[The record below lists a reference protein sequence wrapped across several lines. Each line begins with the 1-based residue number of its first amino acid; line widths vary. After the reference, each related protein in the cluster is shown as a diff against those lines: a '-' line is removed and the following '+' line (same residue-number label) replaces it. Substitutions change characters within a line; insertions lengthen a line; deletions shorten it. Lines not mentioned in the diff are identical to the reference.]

1 MEHVLPPAEELARLD
16 RELAE
21 LEARR
26 ARLLT
31 RRAWLL
37 AALRPPAPSAAPGWN
52 PSAWGAP
59 GTGRPDAPARPWGSV
74 PPKGPSAPRGAQ
86 NVLLTLGGLLLTV
99 AAIAFT
105 LVSWGSMGIGGRS
118 AVLALVTAGA
128 LAAPA
133 VLLKRGLTATAE
145 ALTALALVLTLLD
158 AYAVHAVAAPDTDG
172 LGFTAGAAAVLA
184 ALWTGYGLALSR
196 LRLPLPAAVVLAQ
209 WPLLFGAWAAG
220 APASV
225 VGWALLA
232 TAVLDGAIALWGR
245 GTGAR
250 VTACVGGSVMGA
262 SALLVG
268 LTQSVTASGPLGA
281 LAPGALL
288 LTAAAAA
295 LAGAWRAPRGVA
307 RAGGVVAGLAVVA
320 AVGGVPAAALPEGW
334 RVLAY
339 VSAALALTAVVRTGL
354 PGNAALGV
362 LVASAAVVAG
372 ALAGALPG
380 LAAVLLGPVTL
391 LPDAWAGPEEGFRA
405 ALGSTL
411 PWPELRAAPVVLA
424 VTAALLGSAY
434 RWWPS
439 WARIAEPLIA
449 REAPGSGATAAPG
462 ASGTPGAGVAAG
474 ATHGAGTPG
483 APDSGTPRAGG
494 TAVPGAPGAAGAGGT
509 PDPERPDAGTP
520 VGAAAPG
527 ASGAPGTGG
536 RAGAGGAAGAPA
548 AAAPGTG
555 APWYAGGPAGAPW
568 YTGGA
573 SAARGRPAAAALR
586 GAAGAAAAVLGWGAL
601 LLAGAVLDVPYAVA
615 VGGETVL
622 VAGLL
627 ALAVHG
633 TDGGRDG
640 SAAVRGTALVV
651 APAGAVSAGLL
662 SLASEGASYA
672 VFGVLAALFAGAAV
686 RARGG
691 VPRTVFA
698 VAATAGCTVLTGFAG
713 RSLGLAPHEAAP
725 LVLLVPALTVL
736 LGAGLRRDPVAAP
749 VELTGALGALVAVGL
764 AVPDA
769 PFLALVLA
777 LCGVLAAGAAV
788 RPERRPVAGHL
799 AAALFVL
806 ATWVRL
812 GASEVSFPEA
822 YTLPVTV
829 PALVVGFLRR
839 RKDPE
844 ASSWTAY
851 GPGLAVTLL
860 PSLAVAWTD
869 PDWRRPLLLGVAALV
884 ITLLGARHRL
894 QALLLLGGAVL
905 ALDGLHEL
913 APYVVQVAGALPRW
927 LPPALAGLLL
937 LVVGATYEQRL
948 RDARRLRDAL
958 GRMR

>member
-1 MEHVLPPAEELARLD
+1 MEHVPPPAEELARLD

-21 LEARR
+21 LDARR
-26 ARLLT
+26 AQLLT

-37 AALRPPAPSAAPGWN
+37 AALRPPAPTAAPGWN

-59 GTGRPDAPARPWGSV
+59 APGRTGAPAQPWGHV
-74 PPKGPSAPRGAQ
+74 PPKQASAPRSAQ

-118 AVLALVTAGA
+118 AVLAAVTVGA

-133 VLLKRGLTATAE
+133 VLLRRGLTATAE
-145 ALTALALVLTLLD
+145 ALAALALVLTLLD

-172 LGFTAGAAAVLA
+172 LGFTAVAAAVLA
-184 ALWTGYGLALSR
+184 ALWTAYGLALGK
-196 LRLPLPAAVVLAQ
+196 LHLPLPAAVVLAQ

-220 APASV
+220 APALV

-232 TAVLDGAIALWGR
+232 TAVLDGAIALWGK

-250 VTACVGGSVMGA
+250 VTACVGGSVMA
-262 SALLVG
+262 FSALMVG
-268 LTQSVTASGPLGA
+268 LTLSVTASGPLGA
-281 LAPGALL
+281 LAPGTLL

-295 LAGAWRAPRGVA
+295 LAGAWRAPRGFA
-307 RAGGVVAGLAVVA
+307 RAGGVVAGLASVA
-320 AVGGVPAAALPEGW
+320 AVGGVPAAAVPEDW
-334 RVLAY
+334 AVLAY
-339 VSAALALTAVVRTGL
+339 LSAGLALTAVVRTRL
-354 PGNAALGV
+354 PRNAAIGA

-391 LPDAWAGPEEGFRA
+391 LSDVWAGSPEGFRA

-411 PWPELRAAPVVLA
+411 PWTGLAATPVVLA
-424 VTAALLGSAY
+424 VSAGLLGSAY

-439 WARIAEPLIA
+439 PARIAASLIA
-449 REAPGSGATAAPG
+449 REEPGSG
-462 ASGTPGAGVAAG
+462 
-474 ATHGAGTPG
+474 
-483 APDSGTPRAGG
+483 
-494 TAVPGAPGAAGAGGT
+494 GAA
-509 PDPERPDAGTP
+509 
-520 VGAAAPG
+520 
-527 ASGAPGTGG
+527 ASGAPH
-536 RAGAGGAAGAPA
+536 
-548 AAAPGTG
+548 GTG
-555 APWYAGGPAGAPW
+555 APWYAGGRAGAPW
-568 YTGGA
+568 YAGGA
-573 SAARGRPAAAALR
+573 SAARRRPSGAALR
-586 GAAGAAAAVLGWGAL
+586 GAAGAGAAVLGWGAL
-601 LLAGAVLDVPYAVA
+601 LLTGAVLDVPYAVA
-615 VGGETVL
+615 VAGETVL

-627 ALAVHG
+627 ALAVRG
-633 TDGGRDG
+633 TGSGREG
-640 SAAVRGTALVV
+640 SAAVPVTALV
-651 APAGAVSAGLL
+651 AALAGAVSAGLL

-672 VFGVLAALFAGAAV
+672 VFGSLAALFAGAAV
-686 RARGG
+686 RAGAG
-691 VPRTVFA
+691 VERAVFA
-698 VAATAGCTVLTGFAG
+698 VAATVGCTVLTGFAG

-725 LVLLVPALTVL
+725 LILLVPALTVL
-736 LGAGLRRDPVAAP
+736 FGARLRRNPVALP
-749 VELTGALGALVAVGL
+749 VELTGALGALVAVAL

-788 RPERRPVAGHL
+788 RPERRPVAAYL

-812 GASEVSFPEA
+812 AASEVSFPEA

-851 GPGLAVTLL
+851 GPGLAATLL

-869 PDWRRPLLLGVAALV
+869 PEWQRPLLLGVSALV
-884 ITLLGARHRL
+884 ITLLGARYRL

-948 RDARRLRDAL
+948 RDARRLKDAL

>member
-1 MEHVLPPAEELARLD
+1 MEHVPPPAEELARLD

-21 LEARR
+21 LDARR
-26 ARLLT
+26 AQLLT

-37 AALRPPAPSAAPGWN
+37 AALRSPAPTAAPGWN

-59 GTGRPDAPARPWGSV
+59 APGRPGAPAQPWGFV
-74 PPKGPSAPRGAQ
+74 PPKQPSAPRSAQ
-86 NVLLTLGGLLLTV
+86 NVLLTLGGLLLTI
-99 AAIAFT
+99 AAVAFT

-118 AVLALVTAGA
+118 AVLALVTVGA

-133 VLLKRGLTATAE
+133 VLLRRGLTATAE
-145 ALTALALVLTLLD
+145 ALAALALVLTLLD

-172 LGFTAGAAAVLA
+172 LGFTAVAAAVLA
-184 ALWTGYGLALSR
+184 ALWTAYGLALGK

-220 APASV
+220 APALV

-232 TAVLDGAIALWGR
+232 TAVLDGAIALWGK

-250 VTACVGGSVMGA
+250 VTACVGGSVMA
-262 SALLVG
+262 FSALVVG
-268 LTQSVTASGPLGA
+268 LTLSVTASGPLGA

-288 LTAAAAA
+288 LTGAAAA
-295 LAGAWRAPRGVA
+295 LAGAWRAPRGFA

-320 AVGGVPAAALPEGW
+320 AAGSVPAAAVPEDWG
-334 RVLAY
+334 VLAY
-339 VSAALALTAVVRTGL
+339 LSAGLALTAVVRTGL
-354 PGNAALGV
+354 PRNAVLGV
-362 LVASAAVVAG
+362 LVASAAVVGG

-391 LPDAWAGPEEGFRA
+391 LSDVWAGSPGSFRS
-405 ALGSTL
+405 ALDPTL
-411 PWPELRAAPVVLA
+411 PWTGLAAAPVVLA
-424 VTAALLGSAY
+424 VSAGLLGAAY

-439 WARIAEPLIA
+439 LARIAAPLIA
-449 REAPGSGATAAPG
+449 REEPGK
-462 ASGTPGAGVAAG
+462 GAGSAG
-474 ATHGAGTPG
+474 
-483 APDSGTPRAGG
+483 
-494 TAVPGAPGAAGAGGT
+494 V
-509 PDPERPDAGTP
+509 
-520 VGAAAPG
+520 
-527 ASGAPGTGG
+527 PGTGTPE
-536 RAGAGGAAGAPA
+536 AGGAAAGPPSGGPWYA
-548 AAAPGTG
+548 GGRTG
-555 APWYAGGPAGAPW
+555 APWYAGGAP
-568 YTGGA
+568 
-573 SAARGRPAAAALR
+573 AARRRPSGAALR
-586 GAAGAAAAVLGWGAL
+586 GAAGAGAAVLGWGAL
-601 LLAGAVLDVPYAVA
+601 LLAGAVLDVPYAIAVA
-615 VGGETVL
+615 GETVL

-627 ALAVHG
+627 ALAVRG
-633 TDGGRDG
+633 AGSGREA
-640 SAAVRGTALVV
+640 SAAVPVTALVV
-651 APAGAVSAGLL
+651 ALAAAVSAGLL
-662 SLASEGASYA
+662 ALASEGASYA
-672 VFGVLAALFAGAAV
+672 VFGALTALFAGASV
-686 RARGG
+686 RAGAG
-691 VPRTVFA
+691 VERAVFA
-698 VAATAGCTVLTGFAG
+698 VAATVGATVLSGFAG

-736 LGAGLRRDPVAAP
+736 FGARLRRNPVALP
-749 VELTGALGALVAVGL
+749 VEVTGAVGALVAVGL

-788 RPERRPVAGHL
+788 RPERRPVAGYL

-812 GASEVSFPEA
+812 AASEVSFPEA
-822 YTLPVTV
+822 YTLPVTA

-851 GPGLAVTLL
+851 GPGLAATLL

-869 PDWRRPLLLGVAALV
+869 PDWQRPLLLGVAALV
-884 ITLLGARHRL
+884 ITLLGARYRL

-948 RDARRLRDAL
+948 RDARRLKDAL

>member
-1 MEHVLPPAEELARLD
+1 MEHVPPPAEELARLD

-21 LEARR
+21 LDARG
-26 ARLLT
+26 AQLLT

-37 AALRPPAPSAAPGWN
+37 AALRPPAPTAAPGWN

-59 GTGRPDAPARPWGSV
+59 APGRPGAPAQPWGYV
-74 PPKGPSAPRGAQ
+74 PPKRASAPRSAQ

-118 AVLALVTAGA
+118 AVLAAVTVGA

-133 VLLKRGLTATAE
+133 VLLRRGLAATAE
-145 ALTALALVLTLLD
+145 ALAALALVLTLLD
-158 AYAVHAVAAPDTDG
+158 AYAVHAVAAPNTDG
-172 LGFTAGAAAVLA
+172 LGFTAVAAAVLA
-184 ALWTGYGLALSR
+184 ALWTAYGLALGR
-196 LRLPLPAAVVLAQ
+196 LHLPLPAAVVLAQ

-220 APASV
+220 APALV

-232 TAVLDGAIALWGR
+232 TAVLDGAIALWGK

-250 VTACVGGSVMGA
+250 VTACVGGSVMA
-262 SALLVG
+262 FSALLVG
-268 LTQSVTASGPLGA
+268 LTLSVTASGPVGA

-295 LAGAWRAPRGVA
+295 LAGAWRAPRGFA
-307 RAGGVVAGLAVVA
+307 RTGGVVAGLAAVA
-320 AVGGVPAAALPEGW
+320 AVGGVPAAAVPEDWG
-334 RVLAY
+334 VLAY
-339 VSAALALTAVVRTGL
+339 LAAGLALTAVVRTPL
-354 PGNAALGV
+354 PRNAALGV

-372 ALAGALPG
+372 AVAGTVPG
-380 LAAVLLGPVTL
+380 VAAVLLAPVSL
-391 LPDAWAGPEEGFRA
+391 LSDVWAGSPEGFRS

-411 PWPELRAAPVVLA
+411 PWTGLAAAPVVLA
-424 VTAALLGSAY
+424 VSAVLLGSAY

-439 WARIAEPLIA
+439 LTRIAAPLPA
-449 REAPGSGATAAPG
+449 REAARPGGKPESAGAPGTAAYGAEPVGAPGTGAPEAGGATVPG
-462 ASGTPGAGVAAG
+462 ASGTPTAG
-474 ATHGAGTPG
+474 
-483 APDSGTPRAGG
+483 S
-494 TAVPGAPGAAGAGGT
+494 
-509 PDPERPDAGTP
+509 
-520 VGAAAPG
+520 
-527 ASGAPGTGG
+527 
-536 RAGAGGAAGAPA
+536 APA
-548 AAAPGTG
+548 APEAAAQAPG
-555 APWYAGGPAGAPW
+555 APWYAGGRAGAPW
-568 YTGGA
+568 YAAGTP
-573 SAARGRPAAAALR
+573 AARRRPSGAALR
-586 GAAGAAAAVLGWGAL
+586 GAAGAGALVLGWGAL
-601 LLAGAVLDVPYAVA
+601 LLAGAVLDVSYAVA
-615 VGGETVL
+615 VAGETAL

-627 ALAVHG
+627 ALAVRG
-633 TDGGRDG
+633 AGSGRDG
-640 SAAVRGTALVV
+640 SAAVPVTALV
-651 APAGAVSAGLL
+651 AAQAGAVSAGLL

-672 VFGVLAALFAGAAV
+672 VFGALAALFGGAAV
-686 RARGG
+686 RAGAG
-691 VPRTVFA
+691 VPRAVFA
-698 VAATAGCTVLTGFAG
+698 VAATAGGTVLTGFAG

-725 LVLLVPALTVL
+725 LMLLVPALTVL
-736 LGAGLRRDPVAAP
+736 FGARLRRNPTALP

-788 RPERRPVAGHL
+788 RPERRPVAACL

-806 ATWVRL
+806 ASWVRL
-812 GASEVSFPEA
+812 AASEVSFPEA

-860 PSLAVAWTD
+860 PSLAAAWTD
-869 PDWRRPLLLGVAALV
+869 PGWQRPLLLGVAALV
-884 ITLLGARHRL
+884 ITLLGARYRL

-927 LPPALAGLLL
+927 LPPALAGLVL

-948 RDARRLRDAL
+948 RDARRVKEAL

>member
-1 MEHVLPPAEELARLD
+1 MEHVPPPAEELARLD

-21 LEARR
+21 LDARR
-26 ARLLT
+26 AQLLT

-37 AALRPPAPSAAPGWN
+37 AALRPPAPTAAPGWN

-59 GTGRPDAPARPWGSV
+59 PSGRPGAPAQPWGYV
-74 PPKGPSAPRGAQ
+74 PPKQPSAPRSAQ
-86 NVLLTLGGLLLTV
+86 NVLLTLGGLLLTI

-118 AVLALVTAGA
+118 AVLAAVTVGA

-133 VLLKRGLTATAE
+133 VLLRRGLTATAE
-145 ALTALALVLTLLD
+145 ALAALALVLTLLD

-172 LGFTAGAAAVLA
+172 LGFTAVAAGVLA
-184 ALWTGYGLALSR
+184 ALWTAYGLALGK
-196 LRLPLPAAVVLAQ
+196 LHLPLPAAVVLAQ

-220 APASV
+220 APALV

-232 TAVLDGAIALWGR
+232 TAVLDGAIALWGK

-250 VTACVGGSVMGA
+250 VTACVGGSVMA
-262 SALLVG
+262 FSALMVG
-268 LTQSVTASGPLGA
+268 LTLSVTASGPLGA

-295 LAGAWRAPRGVA
+295 LAGAWRAPRGFA

-320 AVGGVPAAALPEGW
+320 AVGGVPAAAVPEGW

-339 VSAALALTAVVRTGL
+339 LLAGLALTAVVRTRL
-354 PGNAALGV
+354 PRNAAIGV
-362 LVASAAVVAG
+362 LVASAAVAAG
-372 ALAGALPG
+372 ALVGALPG
-380 LAAVLLGPVTL
+380 VAAVLLGPVTL
-391 LPDAWAGPEEGFRA
+391 LSDVWAGSPEGFRSA
-405 ALGSTL
+405 VGSTL
-411 PWPELRAAPVVLA
+411 PWSELAAAPVVLA
-424 VTAALLGSAY
+424 LVAGLLGAAY

-439 WARIAEPLIA
+439 LARIAAPLIA
-449 REAPGSGATAAPG
+449 REEPGSAGAAAY
-462 ASGTPGAGVAAG
+462 GAGPAG
-474 ATHGAGTPG
+474 SA
-483 APDSGTPRAGG
+483 
-494 TAVPGAPGAAGAGGT
+494 GAPGTGT
-509 PDPERPDAGTP
+509 PEAG
-520 VGAAAPG
+520 GAAAPG
-527 ASGAPGTGG
+527 ASGAPWYAGG
-536 RAGAGGAAGAPA
+536 RAGAPWFAGGAPA
-548 AAAPGTG
+548 A
-555 APWYAGGPAGAPW
+555 
-568 YTGGA
+568 
-573 SAARGRPAAAALR
+573 RRRPSGAALR
-586 GAAGAAAAVLGWGAL
+586 GASGAGAAVLGWGAL
-601 LLAGAVLDVPYAVA
+601 LLAGAVLDVPYAIAVA
-615 VGGETVL
+615 GETVL

-627 ALAVHG
+627 ALAVRG
-633 TDGGRDG
+633 AGSGRDG
-640 SAAVRGTALVV
+640 STAVPVTALVV
-651 APAGAVSAGLL
+651 ASAAAVSAGLL

-672 VFGVLAALFAGAAV
+672 VFGALTALFAGASV
-686 RARGG
+686 RAGAG
-691 VPRTVFA
+691 VPRAVFA
-698 VAATAGCTVLTGFAG
+698 VAATVGGTVPAGFAG

-736 LGAGLRRDPVAAP
+736 FGARLRRNPVALP
-749 VELTGALGALVAVGL
+749 VELTGAVGALVAVGL

-788 RPERRPVAGHL
+788 RPERRPVAGYL

-812 GASEVSFPEA
+812 AASEVSFPEA

-844 ASSWTAY
+844 APSWTAY
-851 GPGLAVTLL
+851 GPGLAATLL

-869 PDWRRPLLLGVAALV
+869 PDWQRPLLLGVAALV
-884 ITLLGARHRL
+884 ITLLGARYRL

-948 RDARRLRDAL
+948 RDARRLKDAL

>member
-1 MEHVLPPAEELARLD
+1 MEHVPPPAEELARLD

-21 LEARR
+21 LDARR
-26 ARLLT
+26 AQLLT

-37 AALRPPAPSAAPGWN
+37 AALRPPAPTAAPGWN

-59 GTGRPDAPARPWGSV
+59 PSGRPGAPAQPWGYV
-74 PPKGPSAPRGAQ
+74 PPKQPSTPRSAQ
-86 NVLLTLGGLLLTV
+86 NVLLTLGGLLLTI

-118 AVLALVTAGA
+118 AVLALVTVGA

-133 VLLKRGLTATAE
+133 VLLRRGLTATAE
-145 ALTALALVLTLLD
+145 ALAALALVLTLLD

-172 LGFTAGAAAVLA
+172 LGFTAVAAAVLA
-184 ALWTGYGLALSR
+184 ALWTAYGLALGK
-196 LRLPLPAAVVLAQ
+196 LHLPLPAAVVLAQ

-220 APASV
+220 APALV

-232 TAVLDGAIALWGR
+232 TAVLDGAIALWGK
-245 GTGAR
+245 GPGAR
-250 VTACVGGSVMGA
+250 VTACVGGSVMA
-262 SALLVG
+262 FSALIVG
-268 LTQSVTASGPLGA
+268 LTLSVTASGPLGA

-295 LAGAWRAPRGVA
+295 LAGAWRAPRGFA

-320 AVGGVPAAALPEGW
+320 AVGGVPAAAVPEDWG
-334 RVLAY
+334 VLAY
-339 VSAALALTAVVRTGL
+339 LSAGLALTAVVRTGL
-354 PGNAALGV
+354 PRNAVLGV
-362 LVASAAVVAG
+362 LVASAAVVGG

-391 LPDAWAGPEEGFRA
+391 LSDVWAGSPEGFRS

-411 PWPELRAAPVVLA
+411 PWTGLAAAPVVLA
-424 VTAALLGSAY
+424 VSAGLLGAAY

-439 WARIAEPLIA
+439 PARIAAPLIA
-449 REAPGSGATAAPG
+449 REEPEAAGAAAYSAGPAGSAGAPG
-462 ASGTPGAGVAAG
+462 AGTPEAGGAAASGADGEPVPGMSGAGAPDAG
-474 ATHGAGTPG
+474 GTPG
-483 APDSGTPRAGG
+483 APG
-494 TAVPGAPGAAGAGGT
+494 
-509 PDPERPDAGTP
+509 
-520 VGAAAPG
+520 
-527 ASGAPGTGG
+527 
-536 RAGAGGAAGAPA
+536 

-555 APWYAGGPAGAPW
+555 APRYAGGRAGAPW
-568 YTGGA
+568 YAGGA
-573 SAARGRPAAAALR
+573 PAARRRPSGAALR
-586 GAAGAAAAVLGWGAL
+586 GAAGAGAAVLGWGAL

-615 VGGETVL
+615 VAGETVL

-627 ALAVHG
+627 ALAVRG
-633 TDGGRDG
+633 AGSGRDG
-640 SAAVRGTALVV
+640 SAAVPVTALVV
-651 APAGAVSAGLL
+651 ALAAAVSAGLL

-672 VFGVLAALFAGAAV
+672 VFGALTALFAGASV
-686 RARGG
+686 RAGAG
-691 VPRTVFA
+691 VERAVFA
-698 VAATAGCTVLTGFAG
+698 VAATVGGTVLSGFAG

-736 LGAGLRRDPVAAP
+736 FGARLRRNPVALP
-749 VELTGALGALVAVGL
+749 VELTGAVGALVAVGL

-788 RPERRPVAGHL
+788 RPERRPVAGYL

-812 GASEVSFPEA
+812 AASEVSFPEA

-851 GPGLAVTLL
+851 GPGLAATLL

-869 PDWRRPLLLGVAALV
+869 PDWQRPLLLGVAALV
-884 ITLLGARHRL
+884 VTLLGARYRL

-948 RDARRLRDAL
+948 RDARRLKDAL

>member
-1 MEHVLPPAEELARLD
+1 MEHVPPPAEELARLD

-21 LEARR
+21 LDARR
-26 ARLLT
+26 AQLLT

-37 AALRPPAPSAAPGWN
+37 AALRPPAPTAAPGWN

-59 GTGRPDAPARPWGSV
+59 AAGRPGAPAQPWGYV
-74 PPKGPSAPRGAQ
+74 PPKQPSAPRSAQ
-86 NVLLTLGGLLLTV
+86 NVLLTLGGLLLTI

-118 AVLALVTAGA
+118 AVLALVTVGA

-133 VLLKRGLTATAE
+133 VLLRRGLTATAE
-145 ALTALALVLTLLD
+145 ALAALALVLTLLD

-172 LGFTAGAAAVLA
+172 LGFTAVAAGVLA
-184 ALWTGYGLALSR
+184 ALWTAYGLALGK
-196 LRLPLPAAVVLAQ
+196 LHLPLPAAVVLAQ

-220 APASV
+220 APALV

-232 TAVLDGAIALWGR
+232 TAVLDGAIALWGK
-245 GTGAR
+245 GTGTR
-250 VTACVGGSVMGA
+250 VTACVGGSVMA
-262 SALLVG
+262 FSALMVG
-268 LTQSVTASGPLGA
+268 LTLSVTASGPLGA

-288 LTAAAAA
+288 LTGAAAA
-295 LAGAWRAPRGVA
+295 LAGAWRAPRGFA

-320 AVGGVPAAALPEGW
+320 AVGGVPAAAVPEDWG
-334 RVLAY
+334 VLAY
-339 VSAALALTAVVRTGL
+339 LSAGLALTAVVRTGL
-354 PGNAALGV
+354 PRNAVLGV

-391 LPDAWAGPEEGFRA
+391 LSDVWAGSPEGLRA

-411 PWPELRAAPVVLA
+411 PWTGLAAAPVVLA
-424 VTAALLGSAY
+424 VSAGLLGSAY

-439 WARIAEPLIA
+439 LARIAAPLIA
-449 REAPGSGATAAPG
+449 REEPGPAGAAVPGAGGEPGAGTAGTGGTPAPG
-462 ASGTPGAGVAAG
+462 ASGAEA
-474 ATHGAGTPG
+474 PG
-483 APDSGTPRAGG
+483 AP
-494 TAVPGAPGAAGAGGT
+494 
-509 PDPERPDAGTP
+509 
-520 VGAAAPG
+520 GAAAPG
-527 ASGAPGTGG
+527 ASGGPWYAGG
-536 RAGAGGAAGAPA
+536 RA
-548 AAAPGTG
+548 G
-555 APWYAGGPAGAPW
+555 APWYAGGAP
-568 YTGGA
+568 
-573 SAARGRPAAAALR
+573 AARRRPSGAALR
-586 GAAGAAAAVLGWGAL
+586 GAAGAGAAVLGWGAL

-615 VGGETVL
+615 VAGETVL
-622 VAGLL
+622 VVGLL
-627 ALAVHG
+627 ALAVRG
-633 TDGGRDG
+633 AGSGRDG
-640 SAAVRGTALVV
+640 SAAVPVTALVV
-651 APAGAVSAGLL
+651 ALAGAVSAGLL

-672 VFGVLAALFAGAAV
+672 VFGALTALFAGASV
-686 RARGG
+686 RAGAG
-691 VPRTVFA
+691 VERAVFA
-698 VAATAGCTVLTGFAG
+698 VAATVGGTVLTGFAG
-713 RSLGLAPHEAAP
+713 RSLELAPHEAAP

-736 LGAGLRRDPVAAP
+736 FGARLRRNPVALP

-788 RPERRPVAGHL
+788 RPERHQVAGYL

-812 GASEVSFPEA
+812 AASEVSFPEA

-851 GPGLAVTLL
+851 GPGLAATLL

-869 PDWRRPLLLGVAALV
+869 PDWQRPLLLGVAALAV
-884 ITLLGARHRL
+884 TLLGARHRL

-948 RDARRLRDAL
+948 RDARRLKDAL